1 MKAPN
6 ITRRDLLAAAAGA
19 AVVVALFATIG
30 ATPARPSPAAQA
42 AAPGPYTVAPV
53 VTSDKEGMRAIILD
67 TRDGR
72 AWVVIGATIRPAL
85 YDESAARVL
94 PRLNGLDERRAP
106 VDITQP
112 DAP

>member
-6 ITRRDLLAAAAGA
+6 ITRRDFAAAAAGA

-85 YDESAARVL
+85 YEDTGHRVL
-94 PRLNGLDERRAP
+94 PTLSGLDGLRAP
-106 VDITQP
+106 VDITP
-112 DAP
+112 PATP